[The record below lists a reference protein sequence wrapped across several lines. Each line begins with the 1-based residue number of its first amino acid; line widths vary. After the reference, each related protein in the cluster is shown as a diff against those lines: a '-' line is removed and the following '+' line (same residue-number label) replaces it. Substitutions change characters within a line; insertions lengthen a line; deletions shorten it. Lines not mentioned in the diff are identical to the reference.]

1 MLDSSTNLPFE
12 ITEVQEEIH
21 LGIWCTKD
29 LKPSLQC
36 QKAAANAMLLLGL
49 LRRSFKL
56 ISVDLL
62 TFLYKMYVR
71 PHLEYSIQV
80 WSPYLAKILIS

>member
-1 MLDSSTNLPFE
+1 MPDSSTNLPFE
-12 ITEVQEEIH
+12 ITEVQDEKD

-36 QKAAANAMLLLGL
+36 RKAAAKAMQVLGL

-56 ISVDLL
+56 FSVDFFVQNVCQTSLGVLHPGLEPLL
-62 TFLYKMYVR
+62 SERY
-71 PHLEYSIQV
+71 
-80 WSPYLAKILIS
+80 